1 MAPPQAQLQGL
12 PLIRTDA
19 VPEDV
24 DLIVLFGSRAKGT
37 HTPASDWDLGITFH
51 QKSDQPLR
59 LFELDALLS
68 PLVGCSSDS
77 IDLVDLE
84 HSTYLLQ
91 RVVTEEG
98 RLLFERRPGLFV
110 SFCSRAIRQ
119 WADWCR
125 REQKLTRERELT
137 HA

>member
-1 MAPPQAQLQGL
+1 MAPLQAQLQDL
-12 PLIRTDA
+12 PRIRAEA
-19 VPEDV
+19 VPADV

-37 HTPASDWDLGITFH
+37 HPPASDWDLGITFR
-51 QKSDQPLR
+51 QKPAQPLR
-59 LFELDALLS
+59 LFELDALLA
-68 PLVGCSSDS
+68 PLVGCSSDA

-84 HSTYLLQ
+84 HSSYLLQ

-98 RLLFERRPGLFV
+98 HLLFERTPGLFL

-125 REQKLTRERELT
+125 REQKLNRERELT
-137 HA
+137 QA

>member
-1 MAPPQAQLQGL
+1 MSPPQAQLQAL
-12 PLIRTDA
+12 PKIRAEA

-24 DLIVLFGSRAKGT
+24 DLIVLFGSRAKGIQ
-37 HTPASDWDLGITFH
+37 TPTSDWDLGITFRQTLDH
-51 QKSDQPLR
+51 PLR

-68 PLVGCSSDS
+68 PLVGCSSDA

-84 HSTYLLQ
+84 HSSYLLQ

-98 RLLFERRPGLFV
+98 RLLFERRPGLFF

-125 REQKLTRERELT
+125 REQKLSSERELIQT
-137 HA
+137 

>member
-1 MAPPQAQLQGL
+1 MAVPESQRQNLA
-12 PLIRTDA
+12 LIRSDA

-37 HTPASDWDLGITFH
+37 HTSTSDWDLGITFR
-51 QKSDQPLR
+51 QKPEQPLR
-59 LFELDALLS
+59 LFELDTLLA
-68 PLVGCSSDS
+68 PLVGCSSDA

-84 HSTYLLQ
+84 HSSYLLQ

-98 RLLFERRPGLFV
+98 QLLFERRPGLFL

-125 REQKLTRERELT
+125 REQKLNRERELIQ
-137 HA
+137 A